1 MSNRLTWEY
10 ITTTATRTYRSWSP
24 KQIAQ
29 FHYFNPNGLYA
40 AKKASDD
47 RISEAVSAGKCKSG
61 ALLAYGS
68 FNDFSINKLR
78 EHINGC
84 TLRQIH
90 VTLSGIEAD
99 IASAN
104 QFLLTL

>member
-1 MSNRLTWEY
+1 MSNRLTWDY
-10 ITTTATRTYRSWSP
+10 ITKSATRTFRSWSP

-47 RISEAVSAGKCKSG
+47 RITEAVAAGKCLSG
-61 ALLAYGS
+61 ALLAHGS
-68 FNDFSINKLR
+68 FNDYATNRLR
-78 EHINGC
+78 EHLNGC

-90 VTLSGIEAD
+90 VTLDSIEDD
-99 IASAN
+99 IAQAN